1 MKKVLFVIPS
11 FNIGGTTVSVRNL
24 ISVIGDKYKCE
35 VLPLSDKGDLSNLY
49 SDVKQIKPNFISYAL
64 YVPSC
69 RHESL
74 FRFLIIAPIRLL
86 ARFSRG
92 IKERLIKR
100 SIKKLAID
108 DSYDIVVACQEG
120 EVTRFTSLIKS
131 KNKIAWV
138 RCDYVRYLDL
148 IRSSREEFYETFN
161 HIVCVSDYTKS
172 QFLSIYP
179 QYSNKTYSIYNPQD
193 ANYILSQSQI
203 IEDEKKFKRDRYTI
217 VSIGRFDVVKRF
229 DQIPKIANN
238 LREKGNS
245 FYWYIIGDGAEK
257 YNILENIKRYNIQ
270 DCVILLGIKTNPHYY
285 LRNANLFVSTSIS
298 EACPRVVNE
307 AKILQTPV
315 VSTDYPT
322 IFEYIENNKTGMI
335 SPIEDIHQAIHTMM
349 NDVDVAETIINNI
362 SEFQFNNDY
371 ILSQIEYI
379 FENI

>member
-24 ISVIGDKYKCE
+24 ISVIGGKYKCE
-35 VLPLSDKGDLSNLY
+35 VLPLSDKGDLANLY

-69 RHESL
+69 RQERL
-74 FRFLIIAPIRLL
+74 LRFIIIAIIRLF
-86 ARFSRG
+86 ARYFRVL
-92 IKERLIKR
+92 KELLIKR
-100 SIKKLAID
+100 IIQRLAID
-108 DSYDIVVACQEG
+108 NSYDIVVACQEG
-120 EVTRFTSLIKS
+120 EVTRFTSLIKC

-138 RCDYVRYLDL
+138 RCDYVRYLEL
-148 IRSSREEFYETFN
+148 IRADREEFYKNFN

-179 QYSNKTYSIYNPQD
+179 KYSNNTYSINNPQD

-203 IEDEKKFKRDRYTI
+203 IEDENRFKRDRYTI
-217 VSIGRFDVVKRF
+217 VSIGRFDIVKRF
-229 DQIPKIANN
+229 DQIPIIAKT
-238 LREKGNS
+238 LRALGNS
-245 FYWYIIGDGAEK
+245 FYFYIIGNGAEK
-257 YNILENIKRYNIQ
+257 DNILENIKKYSLQ
-270 DCVILLGIKTNPHYY
+270 DYVILLGVKTNPYFY
-285 LRNANLFVSTSIS
+285 LRNADLFVTTSIS

-307 AKILQTPV
+307 AKILRTPV
-315 VSTDYPT
+315 VSTDFQT
-322 IFEYIENNKTGMI
+322 IFEYIDNNKTGMI
-335 SPIEDIHQAIHTMM
+335 SPIEKIHLAIHTMM
-349 NDVDVAETIINNI
+349 NEVDVAETVINNI